1 MEKAWEELALA
12 VGALK
17 DSEFHLLQAWAA
29 MRSLKVNP
37 VVPKTIEEWAKTI
50 QEATTI
56 SQGFLD
62 VLGDELGYDDPFSPS
77 SSSEE

>member
-17 DSEFHLLQAWAA
+17 DSEFHLLRAWAA
-29 MRSLKVNP
+29 MRSLGVDP
-37 VVPKTIEEWAKTI
+37 VVPDAIEEWAKTI

-56 SQGFLD
+56 SQGFLGT
-62 VLGDELGYDDPFSPS
+62 LGDELGYEDPFSS
-77 SSSEE
+77 SSSSDE